1 LTKGNKAI
9 KRARFTASV
18 KSRCVDGVLIAVGTV
33 FLDFQSAGG
42 IATVFA
48 GGVARNAGGTLIGI
62 TAAFR
67 AFYSDDQA
75 NAFFTS
81 HNNRGSGKFTRNRS
95 L

>member
-1 LTKGNKAI
+1 LLDFLTKVCLLN
-9 KRARFTASV
+9 FL
-18 KSRCVDGVLIAVGTV
+18 VDGVLIAVGTV

-42 IATVFA
+42 IAPVFA